1 MPLPVSVVRVIMLRN
16 TLILTGM
23 LLWWASGPAVNAQ
36 AFPADAWGLSMT
48 SSDSTQTSTTT
59 ITETNLTNR
68 SGFAIAGENVTTL
81 TPNQPINA
89 TPTPGFTILNPQQQ
103 FNLGIDQFT
112 AGPSSTKVTT
122 QSSTTLTNTRNL
134 SVFY

>member
-1 MPLPVSVVRVIMLRN
+1 MTLHVSVVRFIMLRN

-23 LLWWASGPAVNAQ
+23 LLWWASGTAVKAQ
-36 AFPADAWGLSMT
+36 FFPDDAWGLSMT
-48 SSDSTQTSTTT
+48 SSNSTQTTNTT

-68 SGFAIAGENVTTL
+68 SGSAIAGENVMTL
-81 TPNQPINA
+81 TPNQPING
-89 TPTPGFTILNPQQQ
+89 TPIPGFTILNPGQQ

-122 QSSTTLTNTRNL
+122 QSSTTLTDTRNL